1 MAPVMSAQ
9 DAALA
14 GHDLQTLLPGLNCFA
29 GQTVIATQAEPV
41 YTGVVPLHPHFP
53 VDGVFKLKID
63 AQPVQTPV
71 GPEQVVQF

>member
-41 YTGVVPLHPHFP
+41 
-53 VDGVFKLKID
+53 
-63 AQPVQTPV
+63 
-71 GPEQVVQF
+71 